1 MSLADRVRTVRR
13 NCGSQ
18 QTVVKTAATYP
29 NTSILCPADVARA
42 CRCPVATSLRILC
55 GAVELPS
62 RLQPRA
68 DWLLITLAVGHRDRR
83 CPAYSGGS
91 IHAVKDPQ
99 HLPALPAR
107 LARFPLPPHTL
118 HEVLHLGHI
127 AIVPRLVEHGVD
139 RKSTRL

>member
-68 DWLLITLAVGHRDRR
+68 DWLLLTLAVGHRDRR
-83 CPAYSGGS
+83 CPACSGGS

-99 HLPALPAR
+99 HLQTILACLAR
-107 LARFPLPPHTL
+107 LRLASDAV
-118 HEVLHLGHI
+118 HEMLHL
-127 AIVPRLVEHGVD
+127 ADVAVVPR
-139 RKSTRL
+139 